1 MKSLRRVFMVVVAI
15 ALAFCVVPVSMLL
28 FGVVDQASFF
38 HRPPAAK
45 IVALHCDHN
54 IRNEDGSLSMR
65 ITSQLKTHNMQ
76 DGEIACQ
83 MVFLHKDGA
92 PLLSKGGMSDMS
104 FINRVKSCG
113 NDSLI
118 TIVTNIGYDELPEES
133 LDQSILCKMYLSYK
147 EKDEMVKHKQRKSLK
162 LKNIRDLMDY
172 GK

>member
-1 MKSLRRVFMVVVAI
+1 MVVVAI
-15 ALAFCVVPVSMLL
+15 AITFCVVPVFLLL

-45 IVALHCDHN
+45 IIALHCDHN

-76 DGEIACQ
+76 DGEIAYQ
-83 MVFLHKDGA
+83 MVFLHKDGT
-92 PLLSKGGMSDMS
+92 PLLAKGSMSDMS
-104 FINRVKSCG
+104 FINRVKSCS

-118 TIVTNIGYDELPEES
+118 TIVTHIGYDEFPEES
-133 LDQSILCKMYLSYK
+133 LDHSILCKMYLSYI
-147 EKDEMVKHKQRKSLK
+147 EKDEMVKRKQRKSLK
-162 LKNIRDLMDY
+162 LKNIRDLMNY